1 MHGIELPS
9 GKCGKS
15 LIMMSSED
23 LGVTVAP
30 TGNAEISV
38 SSLANVEVQS
48 ASPRNW
54 KSFAAPIVALM
65 VCACFAVLQLSKWP
79 NRLRYPGEED
89 AAEGTQLS
97 EMVHLRRGVQIYRV
111 PSGGE
116 FDGAVYGPLC
126 YLLGAAVI
134 NPDHPSYLPLR
145 LLSLFGTI
153 GLTVVSALFVFTL
166 TNSRWGGALAA
177 LLLLASAY
185 VARYG
190 ISARADMVALLLAFT
205 GYFIFYRHRD
215 SRTALV
221 VAAALMLLSFFYKQ
235 QFIGAPL
242 SVFSFLVM
250 SRRFR
255 RALEFALLMALGG
268 LGLVAIFNFLVF
280 PHQAFLL
287 HFITFNHLPFE
298 KSLIVP
304 EILMFVIPLFVPL
317 LGSADFVDRH
327 GDKLIAC
334 YAVIASA
341 GYFLLLLSSGSGADT
356 NRCLEAVVVLSCL
369 FAARITTAESF
380 FSGFAWTGALAFT
393 LGLVALMGSAFVV
406 PKVTAKDFA
415 ADAALQQY
423 LRDSFAP
430 GTPVLSYYPADPLRA
445 GLAVP
450 VTNWWHYSA
459 LIRKGVLSDHDIVG
473 RISDGGYGAI
483 LLDFDIT
490 RQDSIESQRRAN
502 FYTTTDVRTAV
513 LKSYRQIGEL
523 ILPSPE
529 LTRFNGKKL
538 YVWGPIRG
546 VPH

>member
-1 MHGIELPS
+1 
-9 GKCGKS
+9 
-15 LIMMSSED
+15 MMSSED
-23 LGVTVAP
+23 LGVTVSP

-38 SSLANVEVQS
+38 SSLAKVKLQS
-48 ASPRNW
+48 ATPRNW
-54 KSFAAPIVALM
+54 TSFGAPIVAL
-65 VCACFAVLQLSKWP
+65 VLCACFAVLQLSKWP

-153 GLTVVSALFVFTL
+153 GLTAVSALFVFTL
-166 TNSRWGGALAA
+166 TNSRLGGALAA

-190 ISARADMVALLLAFT
+190 ISARADMVALLLALT
-205 GYFIFYRHRD
+205 GFFVFFE
-215 SRTALV
+215 SGQPSALAL
-221 VAAALMLLSFFYKQ
+221 AAALMLLSLFYKQ

-242 SVFSFLVM
+242 AVFSFLVIT
-250 SRRFR
+250 RRFR
-255 RALEFALLMALGG
+255 RALEFALIMGLGG
-268 LGLVAIFNFLVF
+268 LGLVAVFNFLVF

-317 LGSADFVDRH
+317 LGSADFVDH
-327 GDKLIAC
+327 HSDKLIAC
-334 YAVIASA
+334 YAVVSSA

-369 FAARITTAESF
+369 FAARIVTTKSF

-406 PKVTAKDFA
+406 PRVTAQDFA
-415 ADAALQQY
+415 ADAALQTY
-423 LRDSFAP
+423 LHDNFAP

-459 LIRKGVLSDHDIVG
+459 LISKGVLSDHDIVR
-473 RISDGGYGAI
+473 RIDDGGYGAI

-513 LKSYRQIGEL
+513 LKSYRQIGKL